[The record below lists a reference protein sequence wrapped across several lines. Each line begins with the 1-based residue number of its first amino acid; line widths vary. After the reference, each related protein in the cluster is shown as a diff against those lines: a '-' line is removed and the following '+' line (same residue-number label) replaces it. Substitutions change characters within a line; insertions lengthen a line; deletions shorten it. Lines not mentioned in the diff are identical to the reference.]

1 MIQIHISW
9 ILWFVILLWLAI
21 IIWAYACVMVV
32 DMFYYIK
39 RRLKNK

>member
-9 ILWFVILLWLAI
+9 ILWFATLLWLAI
-21 IIWAYACVMVV
+21 VICAYACVMVV

-39 RRLKNK
+39 RRFKIK